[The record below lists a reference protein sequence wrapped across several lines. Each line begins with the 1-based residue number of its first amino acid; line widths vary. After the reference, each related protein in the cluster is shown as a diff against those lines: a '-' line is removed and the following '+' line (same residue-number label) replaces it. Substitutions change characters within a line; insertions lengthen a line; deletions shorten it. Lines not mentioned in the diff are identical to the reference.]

1 MTTTDGLTVP
11 LVTGEWA
18 TYRNLDHA
26 ASAPGL
32 ATVHRALERV
42 APLISS
48 IHRGSGYLSTE
59 STRLYE
65 EARLLVGQ
73 FVNAPAGSCVVL
85 TAGTTSAM
93 NILSHA
99 LAGERVVV
107 CAWEHHANLLPWQ
120 KRCDVTVLPV
130 PGTPGE
136 LFGSLATHLA
146 RRPGGY
152 VSVTG
157 ANNVTGELPD
167 LPALSEL
174 ARLHDAELIVDA
186 AQLAP
191 HREINMVRDGVAAL
205 AFSGHKIGATSAGL
219 GALIVPREWMTK
231 HPPLMAGGGA
241 VDYVHADGVSWSEDP
256 TARHEAG
263 SPNVAGAVALG
274 VACSTLTNMDSRAL
288 SETALLDMAHQGL
301 SQVPGITI
309 HQLWPGADRVP
320 VLTFTI
326 NGLPYG
332 LVAAVLAAEYG
343 IGVRAGCFCAHQ
355 LVAHLLGI
363 PSGKARTL
371 YTDAQAGRV
380 RLPGMVRVS
389 LGSGTTVDTLTA
401 LFDAL
406 HRIVERGPGWDYQH
420 TDDQAYWWPVGDPR
434 PPLVTF
440 DELGGLLRL
449 VGAGLVG
456 Q

>member
-1 MTTTDGLTVP
+1 MTVHLGLSPVTTTDGLTVP
-11 LVTGEWA
+11 LVTGGWA
-18 TYRNLDHA
+18 PHRNLDHA

-32 ATVHRALERV
+32 ATVHRALERIARV
-42 APLISS
+42 ISS

-73 FVNAPAGSCVVL
+73 FVNAPAGSCVIL

-93 NILSHA
+93 NILSNA
-99 LAGERVVV
+99 LAGEPVTV

-120 KRCDVTVLPV
+120 KRCKYTALPV

-146 RRPGGY
+146 SHPGGY

-157 ANNVTGELPD
+157 ANNVTGELTD
-167 LPALSEL
+167 LAALGEL
-174 ARLHDAELIVDA
+174 AQLHDAPLIVDA

-191 HREINMVRDGVAAL
+191 HREINMVRDGITAL

-219 GALIVPREWMTK
+219 GALIAPREWMTK
-231 HPPLMAGGGA
+231 HPPLLAGGGA
-241 VDYVHADGVSWSEDP
+241 VDYVHADEVSWSDDP

-274 VACSTLTNMDSRAL
+274 VACSTLTPMDARTQ
-288 SETALLDMAHQGL
+288 SETALLEVAYQGL
-301 SQVPGITI
+301 AQVPGVTI

-320 VLTFTI
+320 VLTFTVA
-326 NGLPYG
+326 GMPYG

-363 PSGKARTL
+363 PSDKARTL
-371 YTDAQAGRV
+371 YADAQAGRI

-389 LGSGTTVDTLTA
+389 LGAGTTVDTLTA

-406 HRIVERGPGWDYQH
+406 HRLVKRGPGWDYQH
-420 TDDQAYWWPVGDPR
+420 TDDQSYWAPVRDPR
-434 PPLVTF
+434 PPLITF
-440 DELGGLLRL
+440 DELGS
-449 VGAGLVG
+449 
-456 Q
+456 